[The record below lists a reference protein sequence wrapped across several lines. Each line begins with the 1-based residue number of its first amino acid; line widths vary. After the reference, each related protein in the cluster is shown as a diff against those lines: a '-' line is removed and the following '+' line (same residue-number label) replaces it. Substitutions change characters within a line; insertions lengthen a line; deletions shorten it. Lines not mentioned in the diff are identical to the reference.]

1 MRTRLVVGAAVG
13 LLGLLGGCS
22 GDADPAQPS
31 STETV
36 VEQTP
41 STSPAASTQS
51 PASESPSRSPS
62 TSSEPPTSDGE
73 EVTAADGALSWTMPC
88 KPVKENLSG
97 NAEDAKT
104 YRSYTG
110 WRCGKRG
117 AATSGAFVVE
127 LIKEPA
133 NDEAARQ
140 AMRTALRQVAPNSTP
155 TDNELAGQPGIT
167 DTVKLN
173 GQEFGLQVISFDN
186 YLAVFIATP
195 AKDLDAIND
204 SVKVG

>member
-1 MRTRLVVGAAVG
+1 MRTRIVVVAAVA
-13 LLGLLGGCS
+13 LLGLFGGCS
-22 GDADPAQPS
+22 GDADPVQPGP
-31 STETV
+31 TETA

-41 STSPAASTQS
+41 TASPAASSQS
-51 PASESPSRSPS
+51 PASTSPSPS
-62 TSSEPPTSDGE
+62 TSSESPTSDGD

-88 KPVKENLSG
+88 KPVKENLTG

-104 YRSYTG
+104 YKSYTG

-127 LIKEPA
+127 LINKPA
-133 NDEAARQ
+133 DDDAARR
-140 AMRTALRQVAPNSTP
+140 AMRTALTQVAPNSKP
-155 TDNELAGQPGIT
+155 KDNELAGQPGIT
-167 DTVKLN
+167 DTTTLN
-173 GQEFGLQVISFDN
+173 GKEFGLQVISFDN

-195 AKDLDAIND
+195 AKGLDAIND

>member
-1 MRTRLVVGAAVG
+1 MRTRMVVGAAVA

-22 GDADPAQPS
+22 GDADPAPPS

-41 STSPAASTQS
+41 AASSQA
-51 PASESPSRSPS
+51 PASESPSPSPS
-62 TSSEPPTSDGE
+62 TSSESPTSDGK

-140 AMRTALRQVAPNSTP
+140 AMRTALRQVAPNSKP

-167 DTVKLN
+167 DTTKLN
-173 GQEFGLQVISFDN
+173 GQEFGLQVISFDS
-186 YLAVFIATP
+186 YLAVFIATR

-204 SVKVG
+204 TVKVG